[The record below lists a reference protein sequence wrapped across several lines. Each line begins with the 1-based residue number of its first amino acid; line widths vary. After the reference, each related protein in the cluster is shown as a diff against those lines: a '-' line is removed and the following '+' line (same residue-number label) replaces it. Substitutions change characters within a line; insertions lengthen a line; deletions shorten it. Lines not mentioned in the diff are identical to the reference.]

1 MIVFP
6 NCKINL
12 GLQIL
17 NKREDGYHNLA
28 TIFYPIGWKDI
39 VEVVRRDDGPR
50 TTDEGKTLSEV
61 EGLEHPERSRRIE
74 RSHDNNIHFS
84 SSGLAVAG
92 DPQNNLCIKAYNLLK
107 KDFPSLPPVHMHLHK
122 TIPMGAGLGGGSADG
137 AFTLK
142 LLNEK
147 FQLGLSKQQLI
158 DYALQLGSDCPFFI
172 LNQPVYAT
180 GRGEVMEQIALDL
193 SKYQFVIV
201 NPGIH
206 VKTSWAFAQVSG
218 RLERPDTYV
227 DIRTIIQQP
236 IHTWKERLIND
247 FEAPVCKAHP
257 EIAAIK
263 EELYNAGALY
273 ASMTGSG
280 STVFGIFEHIE
291 SHQLSFDRNYIQKIV
306 NG

>member
-39 VEVVRRDDGPR
+39 VEVVRRDDGR
-50 TTDEGKTLSEV
+50 QTTDDSYEKNSQLTT
-61 EGLEHPERSRRIE
+61 
-74 RSHDNNIHFS
+74 HDISFTS
-84 SSGLAVAG
+84 TGLAVAG

-147 FQLGLSKQQLI
+147 FQLGLSTEQLI

-180 GRGEVMEQIALDL
+180 GRGEIMVEVNLDL
-193 SKYQFVIV
+193 GGYQFVIV

-206 VKTSWAFAQVSG
+206 VNTGWAFAQLQLNDG
-218 RLERPDTYV
+218 PRPDL
-227 DIRTIIQQP
+227 RTIVQQP
-236 IHTWKERLIND
+236 IHTWKEELIND

-257 EIAAIK
+257 EIANIK
-263 EELYNAGALY
+263 QQLYDTGALY

-280 STVFGIFEHIE
+280 STVFGVFEKTNDLKINVPK
-291 SHQLSFDRNYIQKIV
+291 NYIFKLI
-306 NG
+306 